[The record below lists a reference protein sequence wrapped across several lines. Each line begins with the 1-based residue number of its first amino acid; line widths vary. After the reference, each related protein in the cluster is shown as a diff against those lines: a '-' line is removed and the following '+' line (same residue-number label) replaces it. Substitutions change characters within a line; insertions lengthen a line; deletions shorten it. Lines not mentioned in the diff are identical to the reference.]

1 MTSHIFFSHYFA
13 KNQSWFLWFFA
24 YRKKILNLRNVI
36 LLISK
41 LIEKKNNSKCLI
53 GYLDKAIRPLVLIMP
68 QISGYVKTFKVEDE
82 NSKLMSFGT
91 DDETILEK
99 YYYIEKLYRKYRK
112 TSSSDLEWRLKI
124 LN

>member
-68 QISGYVKTFKVEDE
+68 QISGYVRTFKVEDE

-112 TSSSDLEWRLKI
+112 TSSSDLEWRLNI

>member
-68 QISGYVKTFKVEDE
+68 QISGYVRTFKVEDE

>member
-1 MTSHIFFSHYFA
+1 M
-13 KNQSWFLWFFA
+13 
-24 YRKKILNLRNVI
+24 KK
-36 LLISK
+36 
-41 LIEKKNNSKCLI
+41 KKKNSKCLI